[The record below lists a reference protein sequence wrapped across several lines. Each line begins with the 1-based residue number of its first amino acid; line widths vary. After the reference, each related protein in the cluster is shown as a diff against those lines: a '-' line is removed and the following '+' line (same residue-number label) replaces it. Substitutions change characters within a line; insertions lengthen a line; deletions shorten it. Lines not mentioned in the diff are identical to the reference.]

1 MASAAGGSAVEA
13 LLAELFA
20 VLLAV
25 LPVVLLAA
33 LGVVLL
39 AALGVVLLSGG
50 LDDLESEF
58 AVLLLADPLLAVPLL
73 AVPLLAVP
81 LLTVPLFADGGFAG
95 PDRAGPEPVEFV
107 DVDLVVCELDC
118 VDFGSGFLVT
128 LAGGSWPSIAATVGK
143 FHPNQAFKRG
153 CRRKYT
159 RAIAMMATTHFAGST
174 RSTLAIVSVSLL
186 ERRTIRANTFGFSFA
201 RGRNPA

>member
-58 AVLLLADPLLAVPLL
+58 AVLLLVD
-73 AVPLLAVP
+73 PLLAVP
-81 LLTVPLFADGGFAG
+81 LLTVPLFVDGGFAG

>member
-13 LLAELFA
+13 LLAELFAELFA

-58 AVLLLADPLLAVPLL
+58 AVLLLADPLLAD
-73 AVPLLAVP
+73 P

-201 RGRNPA
+201 RRRKPA

>member
-33 LGVVLL
+33 LGVALL
-39 AALGVVLLSGG
+39 AALCVVLLSGG

-58 AVLLLADPLLAVPLL
+58 AVLLLVD
-73 AVPLLAVP
+73 PLLAVP
-81 LLTVPLFADGGFAG
+81 LLTVPLFVDGGFAG

>member
-33 LGVVLL
+33 LGVALL
-39 AALGVVLLSGG
+39 AALCVVLLSGG

-58 AVLLLADPLLAVPLL
+58 AVLLLVD
-73 AVPLLAVP
+73 P
-81 LLTVPLFADGGFAG
+81 LLTVPLFAGGGFAG

>member
-1 MASAAGGSAVEA
+1 M
-13 LLAELFA
+13 LAELFA

-33 LGVVLL
+33 LGVALL

-73 AVPLLAVP
+73 AVPLL
-81 LLTVPLFADGGFAG
+81 TVPLFVDGGFAG

-118 VDFGSGFLVT
+118 VDFGSGFFVT

-201 RGRNPA
+201 RRRKPA

>member
-73 AVPLLAVP
+73 
-81 LLTVPLFADGGFAG
+81 TVPLFVDGGFAG

>member
-39 AALGVVLLSGG
+39 SGG

-58 AVLLLADPLLAVPLL
+58 AVLLLADPLL

>member
-1 MASAAGGSAVEA
+1 MASAVGGSAVEA

-20 VLLAV
+20 DLLAV
-25 LPVVLLAA
+25 LPVVLLAE
-33 LGVVLL
+33 LGD
-39 AALGVVLLSGG
+39 VLLSGG

-58 AVLLLADPLLAVPLL
+58 AVLLLADPLLADPLL
-73 AVPLLAVP
+73 ADP
-81 LLTVPLFADGGFAG
+81 LLTVPLFADGGFAV
-95 PDRAGPEPVEFV
+95 PDRAGPEP
-107 DVDLVVCELDC
+107 

-128 LAGGSWPSIAATVGK
+128 LVGGSWPSIAATVGK

-201 RGRNPA
+201 RRRKPA

>member
-13 LLAELFA
+13 LLAELFAELFA

-39 AALGVVLLSGG
+39 AELGVALLSGG

-58 AVLLLADPLLAVPLL
+58 AVLLLADPLF
-73 AVPLLAVP
+73 
-81 LLTVPLFADGGFAG
+81 TVPLFADGGFAG

-201 RGRNPA
+201 R

>member
-25 LPVVLLAA
+25 LPVVLLAE
-33 LGVVLL
+33 LGVALL

-58 AVLLLADPLLAVPLL
+58 AVLLLADPLLADPLL
-73 AVPLLAVP
+73 ADPLF
-81 LLTVPLFADGGFAG
+81 TVPLFVDGGFAG

-107 DVDLVVCELDC
+107 DVDLVVCEFDC
-118 VDFGSGFLVT
+118 VDFGSGFFVT

-201 RGRNPA
+201 RRRKPA